1 MAHQL
6 VTLGLVLHDWEIHK
20 MDRTTGRPNHIQD
33 YLIQL
38 HPNQWFTW
46 TDSKDKVYANL
57 RLTKEYGVDGNMIN
71 NARSLPTEKQ
81 CTDGLKSLQDA
92 WDAANT

>member
-1 MAHQL
+1 MIQIIILLGFNLL
-6 VTLGLVLHDWEIHK
+6 VWGTLK

-46 TDSKDKVYANL
+46 TDSKNKVYANL
-57 RLTKEYGVDGNMIN
+57 QL
-71 NARSLPTEKQ
+71 TEKY
-81 CTDGLKSLQDA
+81 GG
-92 WDAANT
+92 